1 MFRTDPIDLTNNV
14 FSLTASHPVLGR
26 ALATLQEIY
35 NPNSW
40 VGIGPELL
48 TTVARQSYFSF

>member
-14 FSLTASHPVLGR
+14 FSLPASHPVLGR

-35 NPNSW
+35 NPYSW
-40 VGIGPELL
+40 AGIGPELL
-48 TTVARQSYFSF
+48 TSVARQQYFSF